1 MRRRRLGRT
10 GLDISELTIGTATLA
25 NAAGD
30 THEACA
36 MVALAFDR
44 GVNAVEIDAG
54 DHESASLLGEILRRI
69 GARNQV
75 HVIARASSPVRFD
88 LPSPHVP
95 AQQAYPGWH
104 IRAETEAL
112 LAMLGV
118 ERLTLQQLHAWCPEW
133 RGEGDW
139 QETFERLRAEGKIAG
154 FGVSLFD
161 HDVEAGLGIVASGVI
176 DAVEVMYNVF
186 DQGAAAALF
195 PLCQDHDVGVIARS
209 PLYFG
214 ALAPSPEAGM
224 RDFPPE
230 DWRSDYFFDAHRN
243 ETEERAQR
251 LVREVEP
258 PDRSLSDLAL
268 RFCLS
273 HPAVSTVAV
282 GMRTREHVEANIEA
296 LRRGPLE
303 AGKRASLAGH
313 KWLC

>member
-10 GLDISELTIGTATLA
+10 GLDISELTIGTSTLA
-25 NAAGD
+25 TAASD
-30 THEACA
+30 TREASA
-36 MVALAFDR
+36 MVAFALEQ
-44 GVNAVEIDAG
+44 GINAVEIDSG
-54 DHESASLLGEILRRI
+54 DREAASLLGEVLRRE

-75 HVIARASSPVRFD
+75 HVIARASSLVRFD

-104 IRAETEAL
+104 IRAETETL
-112 LAMLGV
+112 LAALGV
-118 ERLTLQQLHAWCPEW
+118 ERLALQQLHAFCPEW

-161 HDVEAGLGIVASGVI
+161 HDVEAGLEIAASGAI

-186 DQGAAAALF
+186 DQSAAAALL
-195 PLCQDHDVGVIARS
+195 PLCQGRDVGVIARS

-214 ALAPSPEAGM
+214 ALASSRGGNM

-230 DWRSDYFFDAHRN
+230 DWRNAYFFDAHRR
-243 ETEERAQR
+243 ETDERLLR
-251 LVREVEP
+251 LAREVES

-282 GMRTREHVEANIEA
+282 GMRTREQVEANIEA
-296 LRRGPLE
+296 LRHGPLD
-303 AGKRASLAGH
+303 AGKSAALADH

>member
-1 MRRRRLGRT
+1 MRLRRLGRT

-25 NAAGD
+25 AAASD
-30 THEACA
+30 TREASS
-36 MVALAFDR
+36 MVALALER
-44 GVNAVEIDAG
+44 GINAVEIDSG
-54 DHESASLLGEILRRI
+54 DRETASLLGEILRRE

-75 HVIARASSPVRFD
+75 HVIARASSLVRFD

-95 AQQAYPGWH
+95 AQQAYPGAH

-112 LAMLGV
+112 LAVLGV
-118 ERLTLQQLHAWCPEW
+118 GRLALQQLHAFCPEW

-139 QETFERLRAEGKIAG
+139 HETFERLRAEGKIAG

-161 HDVEAGLGIVASGVI
+161 HDVEAGLEIAASGTI
-176 DAVEVMYNVF
+176 DAVEVMYNIF
-186 DQGAAAALF
+186 DQSAATALL
-195 PLCQDHDVGVIARS
+195 PLCQGHGVGVITRS

-214 ALAPSPEAGM
+214 ALASSRGGDM

-230 DWRSDYFFDAHRN
+230 DWRSAYFFDAHRR
-243 ETEERAQR
+243 ETEERVRR
-251 LVREVEP
+251 LAHEVEP

-282 GMRTREHVEANIEA
+282 GMRTREQVEANIEA
-296 LRRGPLE
+296 LRHGSLD
-303 AGKRASLAGH
+303 ASKCASLAGH
-313 KWLC
+313 KWLS

>member
-25 NAAGD
+25 TRVRNMR
-30 THEACA
+30 EASA
-36 MVALAFDR
+36 MVAFALEQ
-44 GVNAVEIDAG
+44 GINAVEIDAG
-54 DHESASLLGEILRRI
+54 DREAASLLGEVLRRE
-69 GARNQV
+69 GARNHI
-75 HVIARASSPVRFD
+75 HVIARASSLVRFD

-112 LAMLGV
+112 LAALGV
-118 ERLTLQQLHAWCPEW
+118 ERLALQQLHAFCPEW

-161 HDVEAGLGIVASGVI
+161 HDVDAGLGIVASGAI

-186 DQGAAAALF
+186 DQGAAAALL
-195 PLCQDHDVGVIARS
+195 PLCQGHDVGVIARS

-214 ALAPSPEAGM
+214 ALAPSPEGGM

-230 DWRSDYFFDAHRN
+230 DWRSDYFFDAHRR
-243 ETEERAQR
+243 ETEERVQR
-251 LVREVEP
+251 LAGEVEP
-258 PDRSLSDLAL
+258 PCRSVSDLAL

-282 GMRTREHVEANIEA
+282 GMRTREQVEANIEA
-296 LRRGPLE
+296 LRHGPLDT
-303 AGKRASLAGH
+303 GKRAALSDH

>member
-1 MRRRRLGRT
+1 
-10 GLDISELTIGTATLA
+10 
-25 NAAGD
+25 
-30 THEACA
+30 
-36 MVALAFDR
+36 
-44 GVNAVEIDAG
+44 
-54 DHESASLLGEILRRI
+54 
-69 GARNQV
+69 
-75 HVIARASSPVRFD
+75 
-88 LPSPHVP
+88 
-95 AQQAYPGWH
+95 
-104 IRAETEAL
+104 
-112 LAMLGV
+112 
-118 ERLTLQQLHAWCPEW
+118 
-133 RGEGDW
+133 
-139 QETFERLRAEGKIAG
+139 
-154 FGVSLFD
+154 
-161 HDVEAGLGIVASGVI
+161 VASGTI

-186 DQGAAAALF
+186 DQGAAAALL

-214 ALAPSPEAGM
+214 ALAPSAEGGM

-230 DWRSDYFFDAHRN
+230 DWRSAYFFDAHRN

>member
-1 MRRRRLGRT
+1 MRRRRMGRT

-75 HVIARASSPVRFD
+75 HVIARARSLVRFD

-104 IRAETEAL
+104 IRAETETL
-112 LAMLGV
+112 LAALGV
-118 ERLTLQQLHAWCPEW
+118 ERLALQQLHAFCPEW

-214 ALAPSPEAGM
+214 ALAPSPEGGM